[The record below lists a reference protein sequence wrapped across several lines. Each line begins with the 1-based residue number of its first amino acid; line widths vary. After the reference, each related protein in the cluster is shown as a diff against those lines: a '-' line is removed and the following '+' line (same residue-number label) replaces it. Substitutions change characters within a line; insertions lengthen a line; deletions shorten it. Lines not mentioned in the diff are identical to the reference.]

1 MKKILVIAFAA
12 LTAAWAPAE
21 NNTQTNTRA
30 IAGPDA
36 VQVMVVGTFHMNNPG
51 RDIANVEV
59 ENMLTD
65 QRQREIAAIA
75 DALADFKPTVIAVE
89 RVAEAPDYV
98 DPYFAGYTPARL
110 LETADERTQIGYRL
124 AHMAG
129 VDRVYGIDEQ
139 PGDGEPDYFPFGKL
153 SAHAEATGQGEA
165 LAAQVEEIQ
174 KIVADFSALQ
184 KDHNVAELLIAQNA
198 ADEIAENSGFY
209 YRTLVYDR
217 GEDQPGAE
225 LNAYW
230 FMRNAKIFSKLMQV
244 TEPGDRVVVVYG
256 AGHKFWLDHLAENTP
271 GYVSVDPVPYLE
283 KAAAQN

>member
-1 MKKILVIAFAA
+1 
-12 LTAAWAPAE
+12 
-21 NNTQTNTRA
+21 
-30 IAGPDA
+30 
-36 VQVMVVGTFHMNNPG
+36 MVVGTFHMNNPG
-51 RDIANVEV
+51 RDLANVDV

-65 QRQREIAAIA
+65 QRQREIAAVA
-75 DALADFKPTVIAVE
+75 NALTEFKPTVIAVE
-89 RVAEAPDYV
+89 RITEAPDYV
-98 DPYFAGYTPARL
+98 DLNFADYTPARL

-124 AHMAG
+124 ADMVG

-139 PGDGEPDYFPFGKL
+139 PDGGEPEYFPFGKL
-153 SAHAEATGQGEA
+153 SAHAEATGQSEA

-198 ADEIAENSGFY
+198 AEEVAENSAFY
-209 YRTLVYDR
+209 YRTLEYDR

-244 TEPGDRVVVVYG
+244 VEPGDRVVVVYG
-256 AGHKFWLDHLAENTP
+256 AGHKFWLDHLADNTP

>member
-1 MKKILVIAFAA
+1 MNKGFAVIFAA
-12 LTAAWAPAE
+12 IAAACTPAE
-21 NNTQTNTRA
+21 KNTQSNTKA
-30 IAGPDA
+30 TAGPDTI
-36 VQVMVVGTFHMNNPG
+36 QVMVVGTFHMNNPG
-51 RDIANVEV
+51 RDLANVDV

-65 QRQREIAAIA
+65 QRQREIAAVA
-75 DALADFKPTVIAVE
+75 NALTEFKPTVIAVE
-89 RVAEAPDYV
+89 RITEAPDYV
-98 DPYFAGYTPARL
+98 DLNFADYTPARL

-124 AHMAG
+124 ADMVG

-139 PGDGEPDYFPFGKL
+139 PDGGEPEYFPFGKL
-153 SAHAEATGQGEA
+153 SAHAEATGQSEA

-198 ADEIAENSGFY
+198 AEEVAENSAFY
-209 YRTLVYDR
+209 YRTLEYDR

-244 TEPGDRVVVVYG
+244 VEPGDRVVVVYG
-256 AGHKFWLDHLAENTP
+256 AGHKFWLDHLADNTP